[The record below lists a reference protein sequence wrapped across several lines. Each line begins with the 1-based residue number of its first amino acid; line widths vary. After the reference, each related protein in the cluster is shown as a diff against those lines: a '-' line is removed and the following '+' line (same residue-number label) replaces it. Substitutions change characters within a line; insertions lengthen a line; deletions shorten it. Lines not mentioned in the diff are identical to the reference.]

1 MADYS
6 VSIVES
12 SKELTGKERVA
23 LKNLDDCVSLDDAIT
38 PDTPKVV
45 IDVKD
50 YVILNV
56 HNEKSDSKDYEKYII
71 YDKSGTRYITGS
83 HPFFTTFEE
92 IFSEMKDDDE
102 EWSLVVYKRE
112 SNNYKGK
119 QFLTCTII

>member
-12 SKELTGKERVA
+12 SKELTGKEKVA

-50 YVILNV
+50 YVVLNV

-83 HPFFTTFEE
+83 HPFFTTFED
-92 IFSEMKDDDE
+92 IFSEMKDEHE